1 MKKTVYIIFFCLL
14 MIFAGA
20 TGACAHMMWLLPDD
34 YTPSAGQEVNI
45 TLGFGHQFPKEV
57 MERDGMVER
66 VYAITPDGR
75 VMEAEKK
82 NTHTYVLT
90 PETGGTYVLYAALNP
105 GFMSTTT
112 DGRKRGN
119 RKTLDNVVSCF
130 AFNFAAMTTIACEGK
145 PFVLNEKK
153 QLDLEI
159 IPQQDPHQVNA
170 GDTLAVKVVFEN
182 KPLAGASLSAVYAQS
197 ENNKPHTWDQET
209 TTDKDGIARIK
220 ITTPGKWLFN
230 AGHKFSY
237 PDPEICDVMR
247 YATTLTIEF

>member
-1 MKKTVYIIFFCLL
+1 
-14 MIFAGA
+14 
-20 TGACAHMMWLLPDD
+20 
-34 YTPSAGQEVNI
+34 
-45 TLGFGHQFPKEV
+45 
-57 MERDGMVER
+57 
-66 VYAITPDGR
+66 
-75 VMEAEKK
+75 MEAEKK

-112 DGRKRGN
+112 EGRKRGN

-145 PFVLNEKK
+145 PFVANEKK

-159 IPQQDPHQVNA
+159 IPQQDPNQINA
-170 GDTLAVKVVFEN
+170 GDTLAVKVIFEN

-197 ENNKPHTWDQET
+197 ENNKPHSWDQET

-220 ITTPGKWLFN
+220 ITAPGKWLFH
-230 AGHKFSY
+230 AGYKFPY
-237 PDPEICDVMR
+237 PDEKVCDLMR
-247 YATTLTIEF
+247 YATTLTLEF